1 MAGTKH
7 LCIVDPSFNLE
18 SPTMKHLVY
27 AVPALI
33 DAGWRV
39 TVIAENIESSLP
51 VEFQRLKPQ
60 MQISIL
66 GGIGLCGRVQKIVRE
81 FRIRYPEAIIFGTPA
96 MPYNADVSAVH
107 FLQHVWVREAR
118 KVSGMDWRERV
129 WLVLARM
136 SSRRAGKDFSSNR
149 SAIWLPVS
157 ESIAKELRE
166 AVACPDRVH
175 VLANSYDEARFN
187 SDVADHRRGLKRAE
201 LNFGTE
207 EFAFAFLSQGHHRRK
222 GFWVAIEAMAR
233 LRKKKLPYDPH
244 FLVIGGLPETLNR
257 IRQTLSHQIPDW
269 CDWIHFVGMVE
280 RPEEYLAAADAFLF
294 PSYFEAFC
302 LAEIES
308 AAMGLPLLLTPHHG
322 SEMILEHGRNGLA
335 IGWRPQD
342 LSNQLFEFLTG
353 ASPLGPI
360 DPDSLRPQNFKP
372 DVGRALNRSQ
382 YSSALLEFL
391 ERAYEERAGKL
402 KGNFAS

>member
-1 MAGTKH
+1 MTGTKR
-7 LCIVDPSFNLE
+7 LCIVDPSFNLD
-18 SPTMKHLVY
+18 SPTMKHVVH

-33 DAGWRV
+33 EAGWRV
-39 TVIAENIESSLP
+39 TVIAENIESNLP

-60 MQISIL
+60 TRIPIL
-66 GGIGLCGRVQKIVRE
+66 GSIGLAGRVQKSVRD
-81 FRIRYPEAIIFGTPA
+81 FRVRYPEAIIFGTPA

-107 FLQHVWVREAR
+107 FLQHVWLREAR
-118 KVSGMDWRERV
+118 KVSGMDWRERA
-129 WLVLARM
+129 WLMLARM
-136 SSRRAGKDFSSNR
+136 SARRAGKDFSANR

-157 ESIAKELRE
+157 ESIANELRE
-166 AVACPDRVH
+166 AVACPERVYL
-175 VLANSYDEARFN
+175 LANSYDEARFN
-187 SDVADHRRGLKRAE
+187 LDIADRLRDLKRAE
-201 LNFGTE
+201 LNFGTK

-222 GFWVAIEAMAR
+222 GFWVAIEALAC
-233 LRKKKLPYDPH
+233 LRKKKPPYDPH
-244 FLVIGGLPETLNR
+244 FLVIGGLPATLNR
-257 IRQTLSHQIPDW
+257 IKQSLSYQVPDW
-269 CDWIHFVGMVE
+269 RDWIHFVGMVE

-308 AAMGLPLLLTPHHG
+308 AAIGLPLLLTPHYG

-335 IGWRPQD
+335 IGWHPQD
-342 LSNQLFEFLTG
+342 LSNQLFEFITG

-360 DPDSLRPQNFKP
+360 DPDRLRPQNFKP

-391 ERAYEERAGKL
+391 ETAYEERAGRL
-402 KGNFAS
+402 KGHFAS